1 MRIVMNLPRYLALSR
16 SADAQRLPV
25 ACQEFVESLDNYAED
40 LSKGVTRPLQPAK
53 ELERL
58 VERINRMC
66 AESEELKSQKHDG
79 DKVEPLPRLR
89 IVSREEA
96 EKTAS

>member
-1 MRIVMNLPRYLALSR
+1 MRIIMNLPRYLALSR

-25 ACQEFVESLDNYAED
+25 ACQEFIESLDDYAED
-40 LSKGVTRPLQPAK
+40 FSKGVSRPLRAEE

-58 VERINRMC
+58 VRMINRMC

-79 DKVEPLPRLR
+79 DRVKPLPRVQ
-89 IVSREEA
+89 IISREEV

>member
-1 MRIVMNLPRYLALSR
+1 MRIIMNLPRYLALSR

-40 LSKGVTRPLQPAK
+40 LSNGISRPLRPEE

-58 VERINRMC
+58 VQMINRMC

-79 DKVEPLPRLR
+79 DRVAPLPRLR

>member
-1 MRIVMNLPRYLALSR
+1 MRIIMNLPRYLALSR

-25 ACQEFVESLDNYAED
+25 ACQEFAESLDNYAED
-40 LSKGVTRPLQPAK
+40 FSKGVSRPLQPAE
-53 ELERL
+53 ELEKL

-66 AESEELKSQKHDG
+66 AESEELRSQKHNG

-89 IVSREEA
+89 IVLREETEVKA
-96 EKTAS
+96 